1 MARQWLVSLV
11 SIRPPNCSVSQASGR
26 LVRFGVLSVLTIVFG
41 KEIVEQ
47 TKNMVKTHPTV
58 MVLLVFAIFVVIYF
72 VFRLLRQ
79 PAKEI
84 AEEIK
89 QGDQK

>member
-1 MARQWLVSLV
+1 M
-11 SIRPPNCSVSQASGR
+11 
-26 LVRFGVLSVLTIVFG
+26 FG

-47 TKNMVKTHPTV
+47 TKNVVKTHPTV
-58 MVLLVFAIFVVIYF
+58 MVLLVFGIFLVIYF
-72 VFRLLRQ
+72 VLRLLRQ

-89 QGDQK
+89 SDDAAERE